1 VEVKLIFKSLT
12 ENSLKLIS
20 DKGSLDTIPNL
31 SNFLKS
37 GTLFQA
43 TILESFPDKNRA
55 LIKIFNKQIMVET
68 KNHLTPGDTFSA
80 RVFKPSPELSL
91 QIKIV
96 SSHTTP
102 PLSDLEDKAEISF
115 KKLSSISTPS
125 AIDKKI
131 ISDSSHRILD
141 SNNTYIISE
150 LSARAI
156 KSMNLSSGQVIKATV
171 LDSQINNTV
180 VKFENRLIRAYNFSV
195 PPNVGENT
203 SLIVTPYL
211 DRFKLISLD
220 DSAPKPIDILKIKS
234 LLPYKKPFGE
244 MIQKLDILLNSSET
258 INSLRAETGLVSR
271 LIKTLNLLK
280 APFFEQDLT
289 SQGNTLVKQ
298 QIDLS
303 GINYESKVKN
313 AFEGKELLD
322 VPANVKNDLKGQLL
336 NLLKLLEI
344 RIEGNETSAGQ
355 RYQLLKVIKVLM
367 RAVDNIELQQLTNQ
381 LSRQENQPIT
391 LQIPD
396 PFMIGKTINL
406 YIRQT
411 EDDSKNKENKE
422 SKSVLLVFFLELS
435 ALGNLR
441 VDAKMNNQAISL
453 RIDVENSNIAKF
465 IENSLKDFCSSLED
479 LGFEVNASCCVV
491 ANIDKELDSK
501 LNPMLISETDRLV
514 DLRT

>member
-1 VEVKLIFKSLT
+1 MTKD
-12 ENSLKLIS
+12 SLKLIS
-20 DKGSLDTIPNL
+20 EKSSLDRIPNL

-43 TILESFPDKNRA
+43 TILESFPEKNRA

-68 KNHLTPGDTFSA
+68 KNHLIPGDTFSA
-80 RVFKPSPELSL
+80 RVIKPSPELSL
-91 QIKIV
+91 QIMIV
-96 SSHTTP
+96 STHSTP
-102 PLSDLEDKAEISF
+102 AVSILEDKTEISF
-115 KKLSSISTPS
+115 KKLSSISTS
-125 AIDKKI
+125 SVIDKKI
-131 ISDSSHRILD
+131 ISDSNYSIVD
-141 SNNTYIISE
+141 PNNTNIISE

-156 KSMNLSSGQVIKATV
+156 KKMNLSSGQVIKATIV
-171 LDSQINNTV
+171 DSQTNNTV
-180 VKFENRLIRAYNFSV
+180 VKFENRLIRAYSFSE
-195 PPNVGENT
+195 PPNLGEKI

-211 DRFKLISLD
+211 DRFKLVSQD
-220 DSAPKPIDILKIKS
+220 DRASKLVDIFKIKS
-234 LLPYKKPFGE
+234 LLPYKESFGV
-244 MIQKLDILLNSSET
+244 MVQKLDILLNSSE
-258 INSLRAETGLVSR
+258 IIKSLRAETGLVPR

-289 SQGNTLVKQ
+289 SQGSTLIKQ

-303 GINYESKVKN
+303 GINYESKVKH
-313 AFEGKELLD
+313 ALEGKELLD
-322 VPANVKNDLKGQLL
+322 VPTNVKNDLKGQLI

-344 RIEGNETSAGQ
+344 RIGGNETSAIQ

-406 YIRQT
+406 YIRQS
-411 EDDSKNKENKE
+411 EDKSKNKENKE
-422 SKSVLLVFFLELS
+422 NKSVLLVFFLELS

-441 VDAKMNNQAISL
+441 VDAKINNQAISL

-465 IENSLKDFCSSLED
+465 VENSLKDFCSSLDD
-479 LGFEVNASCCVV
+479 LGFEVNASCGVV
-491 ANIDKELDSK
+491 ANIDKELESK
-501 LNPMLISETDRLV
+501 LNPLLISETNRLV

>member
-1 VEVKLIFKSLT
+1 MIFKSLT
-12 ENSLKLIS
+12 KDSLKLIS
-20 DKGSLDTIPNL
+20 EKSSLDRIPNL

-43 TILESFPDKNRA
+43 TILESFPEKNRA

-68 KNHLTPGDTFSA
+68 KNHLIPGDTFSA
-80 RVFKPSPELSL
+80 RVIKPSPELSL
-91 QIKIV
+91 QIMIV
-96 SSHTTP
+96 STHSTP
-102 PLSDLEDKAEISF
+102 AVSILEDKTEISF
-115 KKLSSISTPS
+115 KKLSSISTS
-125 AIDKKI
+125 SVIDKKI
-131 ISDSSHRILD
+131 ISDSNYSIVD
-141 SNNTYIISE
+141 PNNTNIISE

-156 KSMNLSSGQVIKATV
+156 KRMNLSSGQVIKATIV
-171 LDSQINNTV
+171 DSQTNNTV
-180 VKFENRLIRAYNFSV
+180 VKFENRLIRAYSFSE
-195 PPNVGENT
+195 PPNLGEKI

-211 DRFKLISLD
+211 DRFKLVSQD
-220 DSAPKPIDILKIKS
+220 DRASKLVDIFKIKS
-234 LLPYKKPFGE
+234 LLPYKESFGV
-244 MIQKLDILLNSSET
+244 MVQKLDILLNSSEV
-258 INSLRAETGLVSR
+258 IKSLRAETGLVPR

-289 SQGNTLVKQ
+289 SQGSTLIKQ

-303 GINYESKVKN
+303 GINYESKVKH
-313 AFEGKELLD
+313 ALEGKELLD
-322 VPANVKNDLKGQLL
+322 VPTNVKNDLKGQLI

-344 RIEGNETSAGQ
+344 RIGGNETSAIQ

-406 YIRQT
+406 YIRQS
-411 EDDSKNKENKE
+411 EDKSKNKENKE
-422 SKSVLLVFFLELS
+422 NKSVLLVFFLELS

-441 VDAKMNNQAISL
+441 VDAKINNQAISL

-465 IENSLKDFCSSLED
+465 VENSLKDFCSSLDD
-479 LGFEVNASCCVV
+479 LGFEVNASCGVV
-491 ANIDKELDSK
+491 ANIDKELESK
-501 LNPMLISETDRLV
+501 LNPLLISETNRLV

>member
-1 VEVKLIFKSLT
+1 MT
-12 ENSLKLIS
+12 EDSLKLIS
-20 DKGSLDTIPNL
+20 EKSSLDRIPNL

-37 GTLFQA
+37 GRLFQA
-43 TILESFPDKNRA
+43 TILESFPEKNRA

-68 KNHLTPGDTFSA
+68 KNHLIPGDTFSA
-80 RVFKPSPELSL
+80 RVIKPSPELPL

-96 SSHTTP
+96 STHSTP
-102 PLSDLEDKAEISF
+102 AVSILEDTTEISV
-115 KKLSSISTPS
+115 KKLSSISTS
-125 AIDKKI
+125 SVIDKKI
-131 ISDSSHRILD
+131 ISDSNYSIID
-141 SNNTYIISE
+141 PNNTNIISE

-156 KSMNLSSGQVIKATV
+156 KRMNLSSGQVIKATI

-180 VKFENRLIRAYNFSV
+180 VKFENRLIRAYNFSE
-195 PPNVGENT
+195 PPNLGEKI

-211 DRFKLISLD
+211 DRFKLVSQD
-220 DSAPKPIDILKIKS
+220 DRASKLVDIFKIKS
-234 LLPYKKPFGE
+234 LLPYKESFGV
-244 MIQKLDILLNSSET
+244 MVQKLDILLNSSE
-258 INSLRAETGLVSR
+258 IIKSLRAETGLVSR

-280 APFFEQDLT
+280 SPFFEQDLT
-289 SQGNTLVKQ
+289 SQGSTLVKQ

-313 AFEGKELLD
+313 ALEGKELLD
-322 VPANVKNDLKGQLL
+322 VPTNVKNDLKGQLI

-344 RIEGNETSAGQ
+344 RIGGNETSAIQ

-411 EDDSKNKENKE
+411 EDESKNKENKE
-422 SKSVLLVFFLELS
+422 NKSVLLVFFLELS

-441 VDAKMNNQAISL
+441 VDAKINNQAISL

-465 IENSLKDFCSSLED
+465 VENSLKDFCSSLDD
-479 LGFEVNASCCVV
+479 LGFEVNASCGVV
-491 ANIDKELDSK
+491 ANIDKELESK
-501 LNPMLISETDRLV
+501 LNPLLISETNRLV

>member
-1 VEVKLIFKSLT
+1 MIFKSLT
-12 ENSLKLIS
+12 KDSLKLIS
-20 DKGSLDTIPNL
+20 EKSSLDRIPNL

-43 TILESFPDKNRA
+43 TILESFPEKNRA

-68 KNHLTPGDTFSA
+68 KNHLIPGDTFSA
-80 RVFKPSPELSL
+80 RVIKPSPELSL

-96 SSHTTP
+96 STHSTP
-102 PLSDLEDKAEISF
+102 AVSILEDTTEISV
-115 KKLSSISTPS
+115 KKLSSISTS
-125 AIDKKI
+125 SVIDKKI
-131 ISDSSHRILD
+131 ISDSNYSIVD
-141 SNNTYIISE
+141 PNNTNIISE

-156 KSMNLSSGQVIKATV
+156 KKMNLSSGQVIKATIV
-171 LDSQINNTV
+171 DSQTNNTV
-180 VKFENRLIRAYNFSV
+180 VKFENRLIRAYSFSE
-195 PPNVGENT
+195 PPNLGEKI

-211 DRFKLISLD
+211 DRFKLVSQD
-220 DSAPKPIDILKIKS
+220 DRASKLVDIFKIKS
-234 LLPYKKPFGE
+234 LLPYKESFGV
-244 MIQKLDILLNSSET
+244 MVQKLDILLNSSEV
-258 INSLRAETGLVSR
+258 IKSLRAETGLVPR

-289 SQGNTLVKQ
+289 SQGSTLIKQ

-303 GINYESKVKN
+303 GINYESKVKH
-313 AFEGKELLD
+313 ALEGKELLD
-322 VPANVKNDLKGQLL
+322 VPTNVKNDLKGQLI

-344 RIEGNETSAGQ
+344 RIGGNETSAIQ

-411 EDDSKNKENKE
+411 EDESKNKENKE
-422 SKSVLLVFFLELS
+422 NKSVLLVFFLELS

-441 VDAKMNNQAISL
+441 VDAKINNQAISL

-465 IENSLKDFCSSLED
+465 VENSLKDFCSSLDD
-479 LGFEVNASCCVV
+479 LGFEVNASCGVV
-491 ANIDKELDSK
+491 ANIDKELESK
-501 LNPMLISETDRLV
+501 LNPLLISETNRLV

>member
-1 VEVKLIFKSLT
+1 MTKD
-12 ENSLKLIS
+12 SLKLIS
-20 DKGSLDTIPNL
+20 EKSSLDRIPNL

-43 TILESFPDKNRA
+43 TILESFPEKNRA

-68 KNHLTPGDTFSA
+68 KNHLIPGDTFSA
-80 RVFKPSPELSL
+80 RVIKPSPELSL
-91 QIKIV
+91 QIMIV
-96 SSHTTP
+96 STHSTP
-102 PLSDLEDKAEISF
+102 AVSILEDKTEISF
-115 KKLSSISTPS
+115 KKLSSISTS
-125 AIDKKI
+125 SVIDKKI
-131 ISDSSHRILD
+131 ISDSNYSIVD
-141 SNNTYIISE
+141 PNNTNIISE

-156 KSMNLSSGQVIKATV
+156 KKMNLSSGQVIKATIV
-171 LDSQINNTV
+171 DSQTNNTV
-180 VKFENRLIRAYNFSV
+180 VKFENRLIRAYSFSE
-195 PPNVGENT
+195 PPNLGEKI

-211 DRFKLISLD
+211 DRFKLVSQD
-220 DSAPKPIDILKIKS
+220 DRASKLVDIFKIKS
-234 LLPYKKPFGE
+234 LLPYKESFGV
-244 MIQKLDILLNSSET
+244 MVQKLDILLNSSEV
-258 INSLRAETGLVSR
+258 IKSLRAETGLVPR

-289 SQGNTLVKQ
+289 SQGSTLIKQ

-303 GINYESKVKN
+303 GINYESKVKH
-313 AFEGKELLD
+313 ALEGKELLD
-322 VPANVKNDLKGQLL
+322 VPTNVKNDLKGQLI

-344 RIEGNETSAGQ
+344 RIGGNETSAIQ

-406 YIRQT
+406 YIRQS
-411 EDDSKNKENKE
+411 EDKSKNKENKE
-422 SKSVLLVFFLELS
+422 NKSVLLVFFLELS

-441 VDAKMNNQAISL
+441 VDAKINNQAISL

-465 IENSLKDFCSSLED
+465 VENSLKDFCSSLDD
-479 LGFEVNASCCVV
+479 LGFEVNASCGVV
-491 ANIDKELDSK
+491 ANIDKELESK
-501 LNPMLISETDRLV
+501 LNPLLISETNRLV
-514 DLRT
+514 DFRT

>member
-1 VEVKLIFKSLT
+1 MIFKSLT
-12 ENSLKLIS
+12 KDSLKLIS
-20 DKGSLDTIPNL
+20 EKSSLDRIPNL

-43 TILESFPDKNRA
+43 TILESFPEKNRA

-68 KNHLTPGDTFSA
+68 KNHLIPGDTFSA
-80 RVFKPSPELSL
+80 RVIKPSPELSL
-91 QIKIV
+91 QIMIV
-96 SSHTTP
+96 STHSTP
-102 PLSDLEDKAEISF
+102 AVSILEDKTEISF
-115 KKLSSISTPS
+115 KKLSSISTS
-125 AIDKKI
+125 SVIDKKI
-131 ISDSSHRILD
+131 ISDSNYSIVD
-141 SNNTYIISE
+141 PNNTNIISE

-156 KSMNLSSGQVIKATV
+156 KKMNLSSGQVIKATI

-180 VKFENRLIRAYNFSV
+180 VKFENRLIRAYNFSE
-195 PPNVGENT
+195 PPNLGEKI

-211 DRFKLISLD
+211 DRFKLVSQD
-220 DSAPKPIDILKIKS
+220 DRASKLVDIFKIKS
-234 LLPYKKPFGE
+234 LLPYKESFGV
-244 MIQKLDILLNSSET
+244 MVQKLDILLNSSE
-258 INSLRAETGLVSR
+258 IIKSLRAETGLVSR

-289 SQGNTLVKQ
+289 SQGSTLVKQ

-313 AFEGKELLD
+313 ALEGKELLD
-322 VPANVKNDLKGQLL
+322 VPTNVKNDLKGQLI

-344 RIEGNETSAGQ
+344 RIGGNETSAIQ

-411 EDDSKNKENKE
+411 EDESKNKENKE
-422 SKSVLLVFFLELS
+422 NKSVLLVFFLELS

-441 VDAKMNNQAISL
+441 VDAKINNQAISL

-465 IENSLKDFCSSLED
+465 IENSLKDFCSSLDD
-479 LGFEVNASCCVV
+479 LGFEVNASCGVV
-491 ANIDKELDSK
+491 ANIDKELESK
-501 LNPMLISETDRLV
+501 LNPLLISETNRLV

>member
-1 VEVKLIFKSLT
+1 MIFKSLT
-12 ENSLKLIS
+12 EDSLKLIS
-20 DKGSLDTIPNL
+20 EKSSLDRIPNL

-43 TILESFPDKNRA
+43 TILESFPEKNRA

-68 KNHLTPGDTFSA
+68 KNHLIPGDTFSA
-80 RVFKPSPELSL
+80 RVIKPSPELSL
-91 QIKIV
+91 QIMIV
-96 SSHTTP
+96 STHSTP
-102 PLSDLEDKAEISF
+102 AVSILEDKTEISF
-115 KKLSSISTPS
+115 KKLSSISTS
-125 AIDKKI
+125 SVIDKKI
-131 ISDSSHRILD
+131 ISDSNYSIVD
-141 SNNTYIISE
+141 PNNTNIISE

-156 KSMNLSSGQVIKATV
+156 KRMNLSSGQVIKATI

-180 VKFENRLIRAYNFSV
+180 VKFENRLIRAYNFSE
-195 PPNVGENT
+195 PPNLGEKI

-211 DRFKLISLD
+211 DRFKLVSQD
-220 DSAPKPIDILKIKS
+220 DRASKLVDIFKIKS
-234 LLPYKKPFGE
+234 LLPYKESFGV
-244 MIQKLDILLNSSET
+244 MVQKLDILLNSSEV
-258 INSLRAETGLVSR
+258 IKSLRAETGLVPR

-289 SQGNTLVKQ
+289 SQGSTLVKQ

-313 AFEGKELLD
+313 ALEGKELLD
-322 VPANVKNDLKGQLL
+322 VPTNVKNDLKGQLI

-344 RIEGNETSAGQ
+344 RIGGNETSAIQ

-406 YIRQT
+406 YIRQS
-411 EDDSKNKENKE
+411 EDKSKNKENKE
-422 SKSVLLVFFLELS
+422 NKSVLLVFFLELS

-441 VDAKMNNQAISL
+441 VDAKINNQAISL

-465 IENSLKDFCSSLED
+465 VENSLKDFCSSLDD
-479 LGFEVNASCCVV
+479 LGFEVNASCGVV
-491 ANIDKELDSK
+491 ANIDKELESK
-501 LNPMLISETDRLV
+501 LNPLLISETNRLV

>member
-1 VEVKLIFKSLT
+1 MTKD
-12 ENSLKLIS
+12 SLKLIS
-20 DKGSLDTIPNL
+20 EKSSLDRIPNL

-43 TILESFPDKNRA
+43 TILESFPEKNRA

-68 KNHLTPGDTFSA
+68 KNHLIPGDTFSA
-80 RVFKPSPELSL
+80 RVIKPSPELSL
-91 QIKIV
+91 QIMIV
-96 SSHTTP
+96 STHSTP
-102 PLSDLEDKAEISF
+102 AVSILEDKTEISF
-115 KKLSSISTPS
+115 KKLSSISTS
-125 AIDKKI
+125 SVIDKKI
-131 ISDSSHRILD
+131 ISDSNYSIVD
-141 SNNTYIISE
+141 PNNTNIISE

-156 KSMNLSSGQVIKATV
+156 KKMNLSSGQVIKATIV
-171 LDSQINNTV
+171 DSQTNNTV
-180 VKFENRLIRAYNFSV
+180 VKFENRLIRAYSFSE
-195 PPNVGENT
+195 PPNLGEKI

-211 DRFKLISLD
+211 DRFKLVSQD
-220 DSAPKPIDILKIKS
+220 DRASKLVDIFKIKS
-234 LLPYKKPFGE
+234 LLPYKESFGV
-244 MIQKLDILLNSSET
+244 MVQKLDILLNSSEV
-258 INSLRAETGLVSR
+258 IKSLRAETGLVPR

-289 SQGNTLVKQ
+289 SQGSTLIKQ

-313 AFEGKELLD
+313 ALEGKELLD
-322 VPANVKNDLKGQLL
+322 VPTNVKNDLKGQLI

-344 RIEGNETSAGQ
+344 RIGGNETSAIQ

-411 EDDSKNKENKE
+411 EDESKNKENKE
-422 SKSVLLVFFLELS
+422 NKSVLLVFFLELS

-441 VDAKMNNQAISL
+441 VDAKINNQAISL

-465 IENSLKDFCSSLED
+465 VENSLKDFCSSLDD
-479 LGFEVNASCCVV
+479 LGFEVNASCGVV
-491 ANIDKELDSK
+491 ANIDKELESK
-501 LNPMLISETDRLV
+501 LNPLLISETNRLV

>member
-1 VEVKLIFKSLT
+1 MIFKSLT
-12 ENSLKLIS
+12 EDSLKLIS
-20 DKGSLDTIPNL
+20 EKSSLDRIPNL
-31 SNFLKS
+31 SNFFKS
-37 GTLFQA
+37 GRLFQA
-43 TILESFPDKNRA
+43 TILESFPEKNRA

-68 KNHLTPGDTFSA
+68 KNHLIPGDTFSA
-80 RVFKPSPELSL
+80 RVIKPSPELPL

-96 SSHTTP
+96 STHSTP
-102 PLSDLEDKAEISF
+102 AVSILEDTTEISV
-115 KKLSSISTPS
+115 KKLSSISTS
-125 AIDKKI
+125 SVIDKKI
-131 ISDSSHRILD
+131 ISDSNYSIID
-141 SNNTYIISE
+141 PNNTSIMSE
-150 LSARAI
+150 LSERAI
-156 KSMNLSSGQVIKATV
+156 KRMNLSSGQVIKATI

-180 VKFENRLIRAYNFSV
+180 VKFENRLIRAYNFSE
-195 PPNVGENT
+195 PPNLGEKI

-211 DRFKLISLD
+211 DRFKLVSQD
-220 DSAPKPIDILKIKS
+220 DRASKLVDIFKIKS
-234 LLPYKKPFGE
+234 LLPYKESFGV
-244 MIQKLDILLNSSET
+244 MVQKLDILLNSSE
-258 INSLRAETGLVSR
+258 IIKSLRAETGLVSC

-289 SQGNTLVKQ
+289 SQGSTLVKQ

-313 AFEGKELLD
+313 ALEGKELLD
-322 VPANVKNDLKGQLL
+322 VPTNVKNDLKGQLI

-344 RIEGNETSAGQ
+344 RIGGNETSAIQ

-411 EDDSKNKENKE
+411 EDESKNKENKE
-422 SKSVLLVFFLELS
+422 NKSVLLVFFLELS

-441 VDAKMNNQAISL
+441 VDAKINNQAISL

-465 IENSLKDFCSSLED
+465 IENSLKDFCSSLDD
-479 LGFEVNASCCVV
+479 LGFEVNASCGVV
-491 ANIDKELDSK
+491 ANIDKELESK
-501 LNPMLISETDRLV
+501 LNPLLISETNRLV

>member
-1 VEVKLIFKSLT
+1 MTKD
-12 ENSLKLIS
+12 SLKLIS
-20 DKGSLDTIPNL
+20 EKSSLDRIPNL

-43 TILESFPDKNRA
+43 TILESFPEKNRA

-68 KNHLTPGDTFSA
+68 KNHLIPGDTFSA
-80 RVFKPSPELSL
+80 RVIKPSPELSL
-91 QIKIV
+91 QIMIV
-96 SSHTTP
+96 STHSTP
-102 PLSDLEDKAEISF
+102 AVSILEDKTEISF
-115 KKLSSISTPS
+115 KKLSSISTS
-125 AIDKKI
+125 SVIDKKI
-131 ISDSSHRILD
+131 ISDSNYSIVD
-141 SNNTYIISE
+141 PNNTNIISE

-156 KSMNLSSGQVIKATV
+156 KKMNLSSGQVIKATI

-180 VKFENRLIRAYNFSV
+180 VKFENRLIRAYNFSE
-195 PPNVGENT
+195 PPNLGEKI

-211 DRFKLISLD
+211 DRFKLVSQD
-220 DSAPKPIDILKIKS
+220 DRASKLVDIFKIKS
-234 LLPYKKPFGE
+234 LLPYKESFGV
-244 MIQKLDILLNSSET
+244 MVQKLDILLNSSE
-258 INSLRAETGLVSR
+258 IIKSLRAETGLVPR

-289 SQGNTLVKQ
+289 SQGSTLVKQ

-313 AFEGKELLD
+313 ALEGKELLD
-322 VPANVKNDLKGQLL
+322 VPTNVKNDLKGQLI

-344 RIEGNETSAGQ
+344 RIGGNETSAIQ

-411 EDDSKNKENKE
+411 EDESKNKENKE
-422 SKSVLLVFFLELS
+422 NKSVLLVFFLELS

-441 VDAKMNNQAISL
+441 VDAKINNQAISL

-465 IENSLKDFCSSLED
+465 IENSLKDFCSSLDD
-479 LGFEVNASCCVV
+479 LGFEVNASCGVV
-491 ANIDKELDSK
+491 ANIDKELESK
-501 LNPMLISETDRLV
+501 LNPLLISETNRLV

>member
-1 VEVKLIFKSLT
+1 MIFKSLT
-12 ENSLKLIS
+12 KDSLKLIS
-20 DKGSLDTIPNL
+20 EKISLDKIPNL

-43 TILESFPDKNRA
+43 TILESFPEKNRA

-68 KNHLTPGDTFSA
+68 KNHLIPGDTFSA
-80 RVFKPSPELSL
+80 RVIKPSPELSL
-91 QIKIV
+91 QIMIV
-96 SSHTTP
+96 STHSTP
-102 PLSDLEDKAEISF
+102 AVSILEDKTEISF
-115 KKLSSISTPS
+115 KKLSSISTS
-125 AIDKKI
+125 SVIDKKI
-131 ISDSSHRILD
+131 ISDSNYSIVD
-141 SNNTYIISE
+141 PNNTNIISE

-156 KSMNLSSGQVIKATV
+156 KKMNLSSGQVIKATI

-180 VKFENRLIRAYNFSV
+180 VKFENRLIRAYNFSE
-195 PPNVGENT
+195 PPNLGEKI

-211 DRFKLISLD
+211 DRFKLVSQD
-220 DSAPKPIDILKIKS
+220 DRASKLVDIFKIKS
-234 LLPYKKPFGE
+234 LLPYKESFGV
-244 MIQKLDILLNSSET
+244 MVQKLDILLNSSEV
-258 INSLRAETGLVSR
+258 IKSLRAETGLVPR

-289 SQGNTLVKQ
+289 SQGSTLIKQ

-313 AFEGKELLD
+313 ALEGKELLD
-322 VPANVKNDLKGQLL
+322 VPTNVKNDLKGQLI

-344 RIEGNETSAGQ
+344 RIGGNETSAIQ

-406 YIRQT
+406 YIRQS
-411 EDDSKNKENKE
+411 EDKSKNKENKE
-422 SKSVLLVFFLELS
+422 NKSVLLVFFLELS

-441 VDAKMNNQAISL
+441 VDAKINNQAISL

-465 IENSLKDFCSSLED
+465 VENSLKDFCSSLDD
-479 LGFEVNASCCVV
+479 LGFEVNASCGVV
-491 ANIDKELDSK
+491 ANIDKELESK
-501 LNPMLISETDRLV
+501 LNPLLISETNRLV

>member
-1 VEVKLIFKSLT
+1 MIFKSLT
-12 ENSLKLIS
+12 KDSLKLIS
-20 DKGSLDTIPNL
+20 EKSSLDRIPNL

-43 TILESFPDKNRA
+43 TILESFPEKNRA

-68 KNHLTPGDTFSA
+68 KNHLIPGDTFSA
-80 RVFKPSPELSL
+80 RVIKPSPELSL
-91 QIKIV
+91 QIMIV
-96 SSHTTP
+96 STHSTP
-102 PLSDLEDKAEISF
+102 AVSILEDKTEISF
-115 KKLSSISTPS
+115 KKLSSISTS
-125 AIDKKI
+125 SVIDKKI
-131 ISDSSHRILD
+131 ISDSNYSIVD
-141 SNNTYIISE
+141 PNNTNIISE

-156 KSMNLSSGQVIKATV
+156 KKMNLSSGQVIKATIV
-171 LDSQINNTV
+171 DSQTNNTV
-180 VKFENRLIRAYNFSV
+180 VKFENRLIRAYSFSE
-195 PPNVGENT
+195 PPNLGEKI

-211 DRFKLISLD
+211 DRFKLVSQD
-220 DSAPKPIDILKIKS
+220 DRASKLVDIFKIKS
-234 LLPYKKPFGE
+234 LLPYKESFGV
-244 MIQKLDILLNSSET
+244 MVQKLDILLNSSEV
-258 INSLRAETGLVSR
+258 IKSLRAETGLVPR

-289 SQGNTLVKQ
+289 SQGSTLVKQ

-313 AFEGKELLD
+313 ALEGKELLD
-322 VPANVKNDLKGQLL
+322 VPTNVKNDLKGQLI

-344 RIEGNETSAGQ
+344 RIGGNETSAIQ

-406 YIRQT
+406 YIRQS
-411 EDDSKNKENKE
+411 EDKSKNKENKE
-422 SKSVLLVFFLELS
+422 NKSVLLVFFLELS

-441 VDAKMNNQAISL
+441 VDAKINNQAISL

-465 IENSLKDFCSSLED
+465 VENSLKDFCSSLDD
-479 LGFEVNASCCVV
+479 LGFEVNASCGVV
-491 ANIDKELDSK
+491 ANIDKELESK
-501 LNPMLISETDRLV
+501 LNPLLISETNRLV